1 MSAGLHESQI
11 LDGYQLIRF
20 LGRGGF
26 GEVWLCR
33 SVSMSD
39 YRALKFIPTNRADL
53 FEKEYAALVHYRNA
67 AAQLRSPQLV
77 SIEHVNRNDAGLYYI
92 MPLADGCEEIDPSNP
107 RWEPL
112 CLGRILLERRSSGT
126 WFTSRQVVDLIQPI
140 LIALQTL
147 SDACLVHRDVKPE
160 NILIF
165 DGKPCLAD
173 ISLLGADALVVT
185 RRGTPGYATP
195 TWYKGGHPDM
205 YGAAAT
211 LYTLLSGNPPD
222 MMGRQAFIWPPQ
234 GEESLSEVE
243 RAEWRRLHAI
253 IRRAT
258 DEKISERFVDFAT
271 MASALAGSETLST
284 ITPHPRTPLR
294 RRKRKGPTQ
303 IAVVLLFVFAVVGI
317 FAVIHGVRKPPET
330 LVIKLGPNTTQSGS
344 EASQPSDLPVE
355 NPVEAD
361 NAESGKSKRVRPPI
375 TVDPDW
381 KFSSIRERVIQI
393 IPAVVASKVKTN
405 RLSLDDYA
413 EVISIEKSYKSRD
426 YAHCLE
432 VLDSRIK
439 HQSANES
446 VALQM
451 LLKALILKH
460 LNRQDE
466 MKSTVSQVIDPP
478 GEKNPKTGWEMSL
491 VNQRLTL
498 LEALGQYDM
507 AEQYVTKSI
516 DEVTAAPVVTA
527 TRELSDLYEKR
538 ARFRILKGNYAGAL
552 ADERAL
558 IALPREHSEGENE
571 TSEEK
576 LQQGNYNTIV
586 SNWDFLELEFP
597 EYGKY
602 LEANGW
608 PQPAPD
614 ERELV
619 EKD

>member
-1 MSAGLHESQI
+1 MSADLHESQV
-11 LDGYQLIRF
+11 LDGYRLIRF

-26 GEVWLCR
+26 GEVWLCQ
-33 SVSMSD
+33 SVSMGD
-39 YRALKFIPTNRADL
+39 YRALKFIPTSRADL
-53 FEKEYAALVHYRNA
+53 FDKEYEALVHYRNA

-92 MPLADGCEEIDPSNP
+92 MPLADGCEELDPSNP

-147 SDACLVHRDVKPE
+147 SDAGLVHRDVKPE

-234 GEESLSEVE
+234 GEASLSEVE

-271 MASALAGSETLST
+271 MASALDGLDSLATT
-284 ITPHPRTPLR
+284 TTHRTPLSR
-294 RRKRKGPTQ
+294 QKRKVPAQ

-317 FAVIHGVRKPPET
+317 FTAVRGLRKPPET
-330 LVIKLGPNTTQSGS
+330 LVIQLGKN
-344 EASQPSDLPVE
+344 ASQPSPVVTQPSDSSAE
-355 NPVEAD
+355 SPVVINE
-361 NAESGKSKRVRPPI
+361 AESGNSKQSRPPL

-381 KFSSIRERVIQI
+381 KFSPIRERVIEI
-393 IPAVVASKVKTN
+393 IPAVVASKVQTN
-405 RLSLDDYA
+405 QLSLEDYA
-413 EVISIEKSYKSRD
+413 EVVAIEKLYKTRD

-439 HQSANES
+439 NQSANES

-466 MKSTVSQVIDPP
+466 MKSTVSQVVDPP

-498 LEALGQYDM
+498 LEALGLYDL
-507 AEQYVTKSI
+507 AEAYATKSI
-516 DEVTAAPVVTA
+516 NEVTAVPVVTA
-527 TRELSDLYEKR
+527 NSEVSDLYQKR

-558 IALPREHSEGENE
+558 MALPREHFEVENG

-586 SNWDFLELEFP
+586 SDWDFLELEFP

-619 EKD
+619 END